1 MTPIR
6 ATDLTTVGNGVQIT
20 RLGFG
25 AATQG
30 GLFRAV
36 SELEAATVFQTAWD
50 AGLRYFDT
58 APWYGFGSSEQRL
71 GAFLQN
77 KSGYALSSKVGR
89 LLGSDF
95 PPHLSQFQPDGTP
108 AFDTPS
114 KLNVRYDYSYDAAM
128 RSLEDSLRRMNVS
141 RIDIAFIHDPDTG
154 GSSVAEVVNGCAKAL
169 LGLRDQGVIGAVGA
183 GMNQWQMMLELARAA
198 PFDVFLLA
206 GRYTLLE
213 QVSLPFMDHC
223 AAHGIS
229 VIVGGV
235 YNSGLLANPHAGAHY
250 DYAPVPATLLTRAL
264 ALQDLCQQ
272 YSVPLRA
279 AALQFPFRHPAVA
292 SVLVAARTTQQLE
305 DNLAMFATPIPDE
318 LWTTLQRSGWLEVAA
333 ITSSLETV

>member
-6 ATDLTTVGNGVQIT
+6 ATDQIFVGKNVPIT

-30 GLFRAV
+30 GLFQAV
-36 SELEAATVFQTAWD
+36 SELESIAVFQTAWD

-58 APWYGFGSSEQRL
+58 APWYGFGSSEERL
-71 GAFLQN
+71 GAFLQH
-77 KSGYALSSKVGR
+77 KTGYALSSKVGR

-95 PPHLSQFQPDGTP
+95 PPHPSQFQSDGKP

-114 KLNVRYDYSYDAAM
+114 KLNVRYDYSYDGAM
-128 RSLEDSLRRMNVS
+128 HSVEDTLRRMNVG
-141 RIDIAFIHDPDTG
+141 RIDIAFVHDPDSG
-154 GSSVAEVVNGCAKAL
+154 GSSVAAVVGGCAKAL
-169 LGLRDQGVIGAVGA
+169 LELRDQGVIGAVGA
-183 GMNQWQMMLELARAA
+183 GMNQWQMPLELARAA

-213 QVSLPFMDHC
+213 QESLPFMDHC
-223 AAHGIS
+223 AAYGIS

-235 YNSGLLANPHAGAHY
+235 YNSGLLANPQAGAHY
-250 DYAPVPATLLTRAL
+250 NYAPVSASVLTRAL

-272 YSVPLRA
+272 HGVPLRA

-292 SVLVAARTTQQLE
+292 SVLVAARTTGQLE
-305 DNLAMFATPIPDE
+305 DSLLMFETPIPNE
-318 LWTTLQRSGWLEVAA
+318 LWAALQLEGLADRE
-333 ITSSLETV
+333 SREGL

>member
-1 MTPIR
+1 MNPIR
-6 ATDLTTVGNGVQIT
+6 ATDQVFVGKNVPIT

-30 GLFRAV
+30 GLFQAV
-36 SELEAATVFQTAWD
+36 SELEAQRVFQTAWD

-71 GAFLQN
+71 GAFLQDET
-77 KSGYALSSKVGR
+77 GYALSSKVGR
-89 LLGSDF
+89 LLGSEY
-95 PPHLSQFQPDGTP
+95 PPHPSQFQPNGKP
-108 AFDTPS
+108 VFDTPS
-114 KLNVRYDYSYDAAM
+114 ELNVRYDYSYDGAM

-154 GSSVAEVVNGCAKAL
+154 GSSVEEVVNGCGRAL
-169 LGLRDQGVIGAVGA
+169 LELRVQGVIGAVGA
-183 GMNQWQMMLELARAA
+183 GMNQWQMMLELAHAA

-213 QVSLPFMDHC
+213 QASLPFMDHC

-250 DYAPVPATLLTRAL
+250 NYAPVPATLLTRAL
-264 ALQDLCQQ
+264 ALQDLCLQHG
-272 YSVPLRA
+272 VPLRA
-279 AALQFPFRHPAVA
+279 AALQFPLRHPAVA
-292 SVLVAARTTQQLE
+292 SVLVAARTTAQLE

-318 LWTTLQRSGWLEVAA
+318 LWSALQLEGLLEKNE
-333 ITSSLETV
+333 INSSLETV